1 MEVKCA
7 ILQTM
12 IFEPDLIK
20 HLLGAKIPI
29 TVFADR
35 SKLENGPLV
44 DKNDKHNIN
53 MVYQQRIGSIYEYG
67 CFHSKLILY
76 EFDDRLRVIIS
87 SSNLYHHDWDDM
99 S

>member
-12 IFEPDLIK
+12 IFEPDIIK
-20 HLLGAKIPI
+20 HLLGARIPI
-29 TVFADR
+29 TVFSDR

-44 DKNDKHNIN
+44 DKMDKHNIN
-53 MVYQQRIGSIYEYG
+53 MVYQPRIGMLDYG

-87 SSNLYHHDWDDM
+87 SSNLYHHDWDHM

>member
-1 MEVKCA
+1 MLTFYQLAYKNLKVVKGVEVKCA

-12 IFEPDLIK
+12 IFEPELIK
-20 HLLGAKIPI
+20 HLLVAKM
-29 TVFADR
+29 
-35 SKLENGPLV
+35 
-44 DKNDKHNIN
+44 DKHNFN
-53 MVYQQRIGSIYEYG
+53 MVYQHKIGTLDYG

-87 SSNLYHHDWDDM
+87 SSNLYIHDWDDM